1 MPFSE
6 FFGEELSTT
15 EFLRK
20 INASLGR
27 RSTFMDAPKRV
38 EPVAPL
44 ADVSVLDIPTEEADE
59 DIFGE
64 KPELDT
70 PELQVGQTFITI
82 DDENEMPEEIGGE
95 DENGEEY
102 AEPTSEGV

>member
-6 FFGEELSTT
+6 YFGEELTPR
-15 EFLRK
+15 EFVNK
-20 INASLGR
+20 INSSSGR
-27 RSTFMDAPKRV
+27 RTFLDAPKRI
-38 EPVAPL
+38 EPVVPALTDRPEPP
-44 ADVSVLDIPTEEADE
+44 VLDTEIEVDD

-82 DDENEMPEEIGGE
+82 DDENEMPEDIGGE
-95 DENGEEY
+95 DENGEE
-102 AEPTSEGV
+102 